1 MARSKS
7 PAVRVIVDVH
17 ERQSGIAETLSELG
31 AEIEIA
37 ALLAGDY
44 AVGADTLVE
53 RKRVLDLHA
62 AVLKGRLWPQL
73 GKLRAACACP
83 YLLVEGTDLD
93 RGPLHHN
100 AVRGVC
106 LAVIDQGI
114 ALLRSGY
121 QRDSALW
128 IHRLAVRCQQL
139 EPAAARPAYA
149 QRPRPKPGDETAEA
163 LLAAVPGIS
172 VASAR
177 ALLERFGS
185 VAAVVAAEPADWL
198 AVPGIG
204 PERARA
210 LEETFNLRRKSRDAV
225 DVGTGDDLPY

>member
-1 MARSKS
+1 MVAQSKA
-7 PAVRVIVDVH
+7 PPVKIIVDAH
-17 ERQSGIAETLSELG
+17 ERQSGIAETLAELG
-31 AEIEIA
+31 AEVEVA
-37 ALLAGDY
+37 ALPAG
-44 AVGADTLVE
+44 
-53 RKRVLDLHA
+53 VLDLHA

-73 GKLRAACACP
+73 GKLRGACGFP

-100 AVRGVC
+100 AIRGVC

-139 EPAAARPAYA
+139 APAAERPTYA
-149 QRPRPKPGDETAEA
+149 QRPRPKPGAETAEA

-172 VASAR
+172 TSSAR
-177 ALLERFGS
+177 ALLEHFGT
-185 VAAVVAAEPADWL
+185 VAAVVAADPGEWL
-198 AVPGIG
+198 KVPGIG

-210 LEETFNLRRKSRDAV
+210 LEQTFNLRRETPS
-225 DVGTGDDLPY
+225 